1 MSKVDANDYSRFKDI
16 DDSDEELESKSND
29 PSKTIVNLVERML
42 EAHQSKEKGNDLFEQ
57 NDLAG
62 AKSAYED
69 ALNKVSD
76 YNEAKAIGTITDAQ
90 LQSEVR
96 NLVLSLRGNLAMVAS
111 KESSFSQAITQSTLA
126 LKIDPN
132 HVKSLYRRGSARAKL
147 LEYEEAKDDLKR
159 ALELEPTN
167 AAAKKELAEV
177 LKALKEHKAK
187 SKNAFGSI
195 FSKGSVYDDKE
206 AERRRK
212 EQARIEAKMA
222 EEAAWQQDNAKRLE
236 EGLAEQNL
244 DEYRTAKE
252 AEAKAA
258 EEKAKGAS
266 SETKDQP
273 SKAPSLKPTTPSSSS
288 AKPTPSA
295 KKAAESTSDDADYD
309 EEEAKIIAETK
320 AKGYCYFRTPAATT
334 ANISRNDSVSSST
347 DATPS
352 AVEAPA
358 STPVTAVSES
368 PSSAS
373 GVAASSWNYA
383 GTWEER
389 DMSQQVKAQI
399 TTLFDNARAE
409 YHPTITTAKDVRLV
423 CHTTKVDALTGE
435 AQIVLTRGKKR
446 HLFDFTAT
454 VDVEITVATVDEA
467 EEEEKKKQFKTLK
480 GTVSFTDISPQSA
493 LDYTV
498 KWKKSV
504 SQASPEWQQLA
515 KQSVQAWHRIVVE
528 QMRVLE
534 EEYQRL

>member
-42 EAHQSKEKGNDLFEQ
+42 EAHQSKEKGNDLFKQ

-309 EEEAKIIAETK
+309 EEEAKIDFTPK
-320 AKGYCYFRTPAATT
+320 A
-334 ANISRNDSVSSST
+334 ISRNDSVSSST